1 MQQKIKILGILSIGI
16 GFLSAALIFFGMKG
30 LFLSL
35 PVGFLGM
42 VCYCIYIFLDSKHS
56 INKNK
61 FTAGVIGVILNSIP
75 ILLIMVLVFL
85 NKGKH

>member
-1 MQQKIKILGILSIGI
+1 MEQKIKILGIVSIIVGI
-16 GFLSAALIFFGMKG
+16 LSATLIFFGIKG

-35 PVGFLGM
+35 PIGFLGM
-42 VCYCIYIFLDSKHS
+42 VCSCVYIFLDSKYS

-61 FTAGVIGVILNSIP
+61 FTLGVLGVILNSIP
-75 ILLIMVLVFL
+75 ILLIMVLIIV